1 MMSKWTRVGAV
12 GAMVLSTVVAADA
25 FGVSTGAQTADAGG
39 IEFVG
44 TDSTARVSDDEQ
56 MVVFGSVD
64 AAGVSSI
71 VIHDRQVGTSTLVA
85 DSGGGVNPSIS
96 GNGCIIAWS
105 TTGVFEVIEPLGV
118 VDPPVTT
125 PPVTTSPVTT
135 SPVTTPPVTVPP
147 EPVLVTPAT
156 IQAIDRCLDGVPIA
170 TPTRFESVA
179 VEDATGLGPPALS
192 SVGSA
197 IAVSSGD
204 AILRLDLD
212 DPSGEGDF
220 QYAITST
227 FDAVVDPTEEVVT
240 SNSVGISADGTL
252 IIFASGTN
260 PADVESFSVSSHAG
274 GIVTQILA
282 AATDPSVSDDGLVM
296 AAHRAT
302 GIVVAD
308 LSTAPVVPVAIV
320 EGARPEVSGDGNHVV
335 FETDSGISVASWIG
349 QGARLFETF
358 ETASVAAT
366 IGPSVSGPTISRL
379 GSLVLNDLA
388 TPIAE
393 VGTETDISLF
403 PIAADASF
411 DSELTDL
418 GSGDLG
424 ALLTAG
430 VTFTNR
436 GAASM
441 GIAELT
447 VDGTFEMIADGCGI
461 VVRPGVTCTIQ
472 IEFTVERLEDAFA
485 VVTITPAVVG
495 VKNITTEVTALGVA
509 PIVIPPTTTVTTTP
523 SGTTGGT
530 TTGGSS
536 GGTATTGSTTGGS
549 TTRGSSTTG
558 GNATTT
564 TTTVPGAGVKFSPA
578 TFDFAATIID
588 AGRRTGLVEIVNS
601 GTRPITVVGVRLES
615 ADPGPFEIVE
625 TTCVGESVPAG
636 ERCGITIAY
645 SPTEI
650 GTQTVQAIASL
661 DGAELTAA
669 VSGTGASAPTLAVVP
684 GVATL
689 GQVVTLTGGGF
700 PTGLTVELT
709 WAGEQRQV
717 VVNDAGLFALPV
729 VVLPKTR
736 SGPAEASVAAQ
747 IDQFGDVSTTML
759 VTQTSDRSSPT
770 VLRGAGINVSR

>member
-1 MMSKWTRVGAV
+1 MGTIIGMMSKWTRVGAV

-25 FGVSTGAQTADAGG
+25 FGVSRGAQTADAGG
-39 IEFVG
+39 IEFLG

-71 VIHDRQVGTSTLVA
+71 VIHDRRAGTSTLVA

-118 VDPPVTT
+118 ADPPVTGHAAT
-125 PPVTTSPVTT
+125 GH
-135 SPVTTPPVTVPP
+135 P
-147 EPVLVTPAT
+147 EQVLVAPAT
-156 IQAIDRCLDGVPIA
+156 IQAIDRCLDGMPIA

-179 VEDATGLGPPALS
+179 VEDAAVLGPPALS
-192 SVGSA
+192 SVGAA

-240 SNSVGISADGTL
+240 SNSLGISADGTL
-252 IIFASGTN
+252 IVFASGTN
-260 PADVESFSVSSHAG
+260 PADIESFSVSSHAG

-296 AAHRAT
+296 AARRAT

-320 EGARPEVSGDGNHVV
+320 DGVRPEVSGDGNHVV

-349 QGARLFETF
+349 RGARLFETF
-358 ETASVAAT
+358 ATASVAAT

-393 VGTETDISLF
+393 VGTETDIALF

-424 ALLTAG
+424 TLVTAG

-436 GAASM
+436 GAASF

-447 VDGTFEMIADGCGI
+447 VDGTFKIAADGCGVI
-461 VVRPGVTCTIQ
+461 VRPGVTCTIQ
-472 IEFTVERLEDAFA
+472 VEFTVERLENAFA
-485 VVTITPAVVG
+485 MVKITPAVVG
-495 VKNITTEVTALGVA
+495 AANVTTLVTALGVA
-509 PIVIPPTTTVTTTP
+509 PIVLSPTTTP
-523 SGTTGGT
+523 SGTTGGS

-564 TTTVPGAGVKFSPA
+564 STTVPGADVKFSPA

-588 AGRRTGLVEIVNS
+588 AGRRTGLVEIINS
-601 GTRPITVVGVRLES
+601 GTRPITVVGVRLEP

-650 GTQTVQAIASL
+650 GTQAVQAIASL

-689 GQVVTLTGGGF
+689 GQAVTLTGAGF

-729 VVLPKTR
+729 VVLPKIR

-759 VTQTSDRSSPT
+759 VTQTSDRLSPT
-770 VLRGAGINVSR
+770 VLRGVGINVSR